1 MGDTWITNMSDFD
14 YADEEAYRLPK
25 EAIRLAEYFGSI
37 IEGTVGRV
45 PAKKN
50 YAGIRCRRRPGRIPC
65 AGVIRSELH
74 PNGTE
79 LHWWCPDCGDNGRIS
94 NWGGT
99 RWDPKEKETS
109 DPIQYHKLLEMAEK
123 KEANDKNT
131 HKDEYENIQGTIEWD
146 DTFDG
151 ELPEI
156 VTKGKVYNWIEL
168 GKELMTYEGFRISII
183 IN

>member
-14 YADEEAYRLPK
+14 YPDEEAYRLPK

-37 IEGTVGRV
+37 IEGTVARV
-45 PAKKN
+45 PAKNN
-50 YAGIRCRRRPGRIPC
+50 YSGIKCRRRPGRIPC
-65 AGVIRSELH
+65 TGIICSELH

-79 LHWWCPDCGDNGRIS
+79 LQWWCPVSDDNGRIS

-99 RWDPKEKETS
+99 RWDPKGKEIY
-109 DPIQYHKLLEMAEK
+109 DPIQFRKLLKIAEK
-123 KEANDKNT
+123 KEVDDKSAV
-131 HKDEYENIQGTIEWD
+131 KDEYENIQGTIEWD

-168 GKELMTYEGFRISII
+168 GKELMTYEGFRISIT

>member
-1 MGDTWITNMSDFD
+1 MSDFD
-14 YADEEAYRLPK
+14 YPDEEAYRLPK

-37 IEGTVGRV
+37 IEGTVARV
-45 PAKKN
+45 PAKNN
-50 YAGIRCRRRPGRIPC
+50 YSGIKCRRRPGRIPC
-65 AGVIRSELH
+65 TGIICSELH

-79 LHWWCPDCGDNGRIS
+79 LQWWCPVCDDNGRIS

-99 RWDPKEKETS
+99 RWDPKGKEIY
-109 DPIQYHKLLEMAEK
+109 DPIQFRKLLKIAEK
-123 KEANDKNT
+123 KEVDDKSAV
-131 HKDEYENIQGTIEWD
+131 KDEYENIQGTIEWD

-183 IN
+183 IS